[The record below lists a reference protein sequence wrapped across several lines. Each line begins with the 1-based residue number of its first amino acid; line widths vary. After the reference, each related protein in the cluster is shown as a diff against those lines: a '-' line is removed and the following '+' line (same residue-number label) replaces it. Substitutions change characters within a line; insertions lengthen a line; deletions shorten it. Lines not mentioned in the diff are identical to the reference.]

1 MATFSKNGKPLGRVS
16 VNGNKNKVWSPEED
30 NYLAL
35 SLKEGVASADDV
47 AARLGRT
54 KASLYFR
61 KAVLQLE
68 GGFTRSKTIKRSTPS
83 FRTFDTAPQEQMV
96 SVPELEQSP
105 RIMVLEMGIPIP
117 LRSNRNEEERIKL
130 RDLFN
135 AMQVGMSFVVPRN
148 LVHVAKHLANK
159 EFEAMRIKAS
169 ATSKDKRFFRIF
181 RVA

>member
-16 VNGNKNKVWSPEED
+16 VNGNKNKVWTPEED

-47 AARLGRT
+47 ASRLGRT

-68 GGFTRSKTIKRSTPS
+68 GGFTRSKTIKRTTSS
-83 FRTFDTAPQEQMV
+83 FRTFDPAPQEQMV
-96 SVPELEQSP
+96 SVPEQSP
-105 RIMVLEMGIPIP
+105 RIMVLEIGIPLS

-135 AMQVGMSFVVPRN
+135 AMETGMSFVVPRN
-148 LVHVAKHLANK
+148 LVHVAKHLADK
-159 EFEAMRIKAS
+159 EFEAIRIKTS